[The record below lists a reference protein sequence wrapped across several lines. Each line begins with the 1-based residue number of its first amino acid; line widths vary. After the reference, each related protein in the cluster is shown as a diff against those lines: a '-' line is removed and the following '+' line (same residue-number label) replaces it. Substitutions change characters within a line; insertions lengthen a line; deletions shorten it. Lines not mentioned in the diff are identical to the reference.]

1 MFYIFSCTSNIFQIQ
16 YYFVVSYVIK
26 KEMSPVTRFIL
37 LYTWILY
44 GLQATKTQEAC
55 VRVRS
60 LSLHTVLTLACLSAT
75 KTKHGLLMFAVEV
88 VGRHWKDGY
97 EAK

>member
-1 MFYIFSCTSNIFQIQ
+1 MQMFYIFSCTFNIFQIQ

-26 KEMSPVTRFIL
+26 KGNVICHQ
-37 LYTWILY
+37 IH
-44 GLQATKTQEAC
+44 LQTTKTQEAC
-55 VRVRS
+55 VRARS

-88 VGRHWKDGY
+88 VGRRWKDGC